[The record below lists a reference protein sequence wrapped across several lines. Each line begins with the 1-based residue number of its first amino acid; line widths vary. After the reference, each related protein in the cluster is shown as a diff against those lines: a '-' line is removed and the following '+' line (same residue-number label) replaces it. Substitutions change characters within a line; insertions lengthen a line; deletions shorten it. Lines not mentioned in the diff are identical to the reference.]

1 MKKTMNPSAAY
12 TCAHPP
18 FTVGPMAYGGV
29 ADAMRPYG
37 LRGILIG
44 GQKALAA
51 GFYPLQEAVTPAGV
65 TLAVQPFVGEATVE
79 TAQEMAEAAK
89 SFGADVILGMGGGR
103 AIDTAKAA
111 AHYTGKPVITLPTI
125 PATCAATTALS
136 VLHHPGLSAYD
147 PFLFLDAPPR
157 HVFLHTGILA
167 AAPAMYLRA
176 GIGDSAAKHV
186 EAVYKAGQEQLSYN
200 DRLGLSIARMG
211 YEGLMEVGEEAL
223 GDAQQGKDS
232 VAFRLACQLCVI
244 NTGLVSLL
252 VQDRFNGGLAHA
264 LYYALHELPQ
274 LAGNLHGDL
283 VAWGSVVQLC
293 LEGKEDKARA
303 LKRFIRALGI
313 PATLGELGLNIKDAN
328 LLALL
333 PQALKQQDM
342 ADIPYP
348 VDVQMLVSAISSADA
363 L

>member
-1 MKKTMNPSAAY
+1 MKKALNPTAAY

-18 FTVGPMAYGGV
+18 FTVGPMAYAGV
-29 ADAMRPYG
+29 ADAMGPYG
-37 LRGILIG
+37 ARGLIIG
-44 GQKALAA
+44 GQQALAA
-51 GFYPLQEAVTPAGV
+51 GFYPLQEAVSPAGI
-65 TLAVQPFVGEATVE
+65 TLAVRPFKGEATME
-79 TAQEMAEAAK
+79 TALEMAEAAK

-111 AHYTGKPVITLPTI
+111 GHYAGKPVITLPTI

-157 HVFLHTGILA
+157 HVFLHTGILS

-176 GIGDSAAKHV
+176 GIGDSIAKHV
-186 EAVYKAGQEQLSYN
+186 EAVYKAGQERLPYN

-211 YEGLMEVGEEAL
+211 YEALMELGEEAL
-223 GDAQQGKDS
+223 RDAVSGQDS
-232 VAFRLACQLCVI
+232 PAFRLACQLCVI

-264 LYYALHELPQ
+264 LYYALHDLPQ
-274 LAGNLHGDL
+274 LSGQLHGDL

-293 LEGKEDKARA
+293 LEGKEEEARA
-303 LKRFIRALGI
+303 LKRFISALGI
-313 PATLGELGLNIKDAN
+313 PASLDELGLDIRNQTVM
-328 LLALL
+328 ALL
-333 PQALKQQDM
+333 PQALSQQDM
-342 ADIPYP
+342 ADIPFP
-348 VDVQMLVSAISSADA
+348 VDGEMLAAAILSADA